1 MIQAR
6 RLEKLLEVIHR
17 QSRLMLKITLDGSHE
32 LLVRVIGVLVVIV
45 VIAIGGNRDSL
56 GPVALAPAY
65 RS

>member
-17 QSRLMLKITLDGSHE
+17 QPRLMLKIALGGSHE
-32 LLVRVIGVLVVIV
+32 LLIRVAGVLVIIV
-45 VIAIGGNRDSL
+45 FIAIGGNRDSL